1 MKGFRYTLLR
11 TAKGG
16 GAVAKRRKDVV
27 RNNRAILRAAGE
39 IIRVDATALTIPA
52 VAERAGLSVPTVY
65 RYYPSAEALLGRY
78 MIEVDAQIRDYSH
91 DSDITG
97 PELFDDVLR
106 EWGEIISVY
115 GPGLVQ
121 LRSRKG
127 FFERL
132 DVGDTAMVIVREAWE
147 RPIRR
152 LLRANDIDDEYFDG
166 ALFLFNM
173 MFDPRE
179 LLDLTGRGMTMSE
192 VLTTLRA
199 GYLAALRGWQD
210 SDAPA
215 I

>member
-1 MKGFRYTLLR
+1 M
-11 TAKGG
+11 AK
-16 GAVAKRRKDVV
+16 KRKDVV
-27 RNNRAILRAAGE
+27 RNNRSILRAAGE
-39 IIRVDATALTIPA
+39 IIRVDPTALTIPA
-52 VAERAGLSVPTVY
+52 VAERAGLSAPTVY
-65 RYYPSAEALLGRY
+65 RYYPSAEALLSRY

-91 DSDITG
+91 DSDIPG

-106 EWGEIISVY
+106 EWGEIIAVY

-152 LLRANDIDDEYFDG
+152 LLRAHGVDDDYFEG

-179 LLDLTGRGMTMSE
+179 LLDLTGRGMSMTE
-192 VLTTLRA
+192 ALTVLRA
-199 GYLAALRGWQD
+199 GYLAALRGWQEA
-210 SDAPA
+210 SAPT